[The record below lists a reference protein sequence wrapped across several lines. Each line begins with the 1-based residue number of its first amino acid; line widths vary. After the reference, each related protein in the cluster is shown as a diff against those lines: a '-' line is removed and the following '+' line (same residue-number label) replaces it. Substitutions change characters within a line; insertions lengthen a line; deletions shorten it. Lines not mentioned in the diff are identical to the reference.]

1 MIALS
6 QKWPV
11 LKPRFREVVICSTSL
26 TPLNLLVIDLDL
38 ELISLDSQASG
49 EIVQMQVFFIA
60 QMVRE

>member
-11 LKPRFREVVICSTSL
+11 LKPRFREVVICLTSL